1 MTIETL
7 SALSQGSLEPYI
19 VKDTGESGLFFVFGA
34 VVTACLVISFG

>member
-19 VKDTGESGLFFVFGA
+19 VKDTGESGLLDCSLF
-34 VVTACLVISFG
+34 LVLLSLPAS